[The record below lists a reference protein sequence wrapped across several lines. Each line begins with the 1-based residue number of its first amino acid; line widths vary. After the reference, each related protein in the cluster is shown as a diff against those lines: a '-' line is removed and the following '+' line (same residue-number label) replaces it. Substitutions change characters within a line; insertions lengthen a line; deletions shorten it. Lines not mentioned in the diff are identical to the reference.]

1 MRSGQTSLQSL
12 PKSYERRLSPLSYGR
27 QQFNGPGM
35 PGAELDQQQAI
46 GEAMSRYPLGSE
58 TFLSRSE
65 SLQQQY
71 SYTVSHSL
79 YPVIPTPPIPCSWL
93 EQSTQH
99 EDATPSQQDD
109 PTPGQAR
116 SSAQAAYE
124 NEREH
129 QGQSWTPPSRPGSPL
144 SVYNMSPPSTQPQ
157 PLWGSEG
164 EREMDKEV
172 NEEAEGYKV
181 NEKGE
186 EERNEDEEDLDD
198 NREGKGEVN
207 DNGKEKEEEE
217 DGVWTYMIVLT
228 CMVGLQS
235 VVSMV
240 AIVLN

>member
-27 QQFNGPGM
+27 QQFYGPVM

-46 GEAMSRYPLGSE
+46 GEAMLRYPLGSE
-58 TFLSRSE
+58 SFLSRSE
-65 SLQQQY
+65 SQY
-71 SYTVSHSL
+71 GYTVSRSF
-79 YPVIPTPPIPCSWL
+79 YPIIPTPPIPSSWP

-99 EDATPSQQDD
+99 EDTTPPQEGG
-109 PTPGQAR
+109 PRHGQAR
-116 SSAQAAYE
+116 SSAQAAHE
-124 NEREH
+124 NERER
-129 QGQSWTPPSRPGSPL
+129 QGQSWTPPSRPDSPL
-144 SVYNMSPPSTQPQ
+144 SVYNTSPPSTQPQ

-172 NEEAEGYKV
+172 NEEAEGDKV

-207 DNGKEKEEEE
+207 DNGKEEGEE
-217 DGVWTYMIVLT
+217 DGVWTYMIVLI